1 MQYRSASV
9 MGSRMVP
16 VIYLACAVIAGV
28 FAAAGFMVLDYS
40 VKQAEVFAIAS
51 ERKLVQQEFQHQ
63 IDQVAKLQAELSYS
77 DRTVDYLRAPNSAD
91 LLAADPTV
99 RSIWS
104 DLGFA
109 WVVFTSA
116 GNTPLLAIKEGKRV
130 EDSSAGDLMFWIDD
144 LIFEAKQKFR
154 AALKDDGGRLSI
166 TRSAPNP
173 DSLELPMPDIYA
185 SDMRMLFGEMSIVV
199 VQGVVPRSPD
209 GVLPFNGPRLL
220 ITVKPISKAMLAGM
234 DTRLHIR
241 NLHVVSEAGK
251 DPADASTPVGN
262 GFTDGPYLV
271 AWTPNTPDT
280 YIWSK
285 AGPKVVVAVLI
296 ALLVLGYIAVRFG
309 SVVHALQRSEARNSF
324 LANHDAL
331 TGLANRAGFDAVLGK
346 AADERRPFSLIA
358 MDLDLFKAVN
368 DRYGH
373 TAGDAVLKDIAN
385 RLRDRIG
392 KQGLVGRLGGDEF
405 MAFLDGVIDRDEVMA
420 IATGLVR
427 DAQVPV
433 LHDGV
438 ILQVGGSAGAA
449 IFPKQAQSVRELVL
463 LADEALYAAKDAGR
477 NCAVMSGEHPV
488 AGIVKQF
495 A

>member
-1 MQYRSASV
+1 MDR
-9 MGSRMVP
+9 RMVP

-77 DRTVDYLRAPNSAD
+77 DRTVSNLLAPDGID

-99 RSIWS
+99 RSLWN
-104 DLGFA
+104 DLGFS
-109 WVVFTSA
+109 WVLFTA
-116 GNTPLLAIKEGKRV
+116 ADNTPLLAVRDGKRV
-130 EDSSAGDLMFWIDD
+130 EDSNAGDLMFWIDD
-144 LIFEAKQKFR
+144 LIYDAKQKFR
-154 AALKDDGGRLSI
+154 DALKDEGGRLSI
-166 TRSAPNP
+166 ARSMP
-173 DSLELPMPDIYA
+173 DRDLLELPRPDIYA
-185 SDMRMLFGEMSIVV
+185 SDMRMLFGQMSIVV
-199 VQGVVPRSPD
+199 VQAVIPRSPERA
-209 GVLPFNGPRLL
+209 LLFNGPTLL
-220 ITVKPISKAMLAGM
+220 VTVKPVSDAMLAGM
-234 DTRLHIR
+234 NERLHIR
-241 NLHVVSEAGK
+241 NLHVVSESGK

-262 GFTDGPYLV
+262 GFTDGPYIV
-271 AWTPNTPDT
+271 AWSPNTPDT

-296 ALLVLGYIAVRFG
+296 AVLVLGYIAVRFG
-309 SVVHALQRSEARNSF
+309 SVVQALQRSEAKNSF

-331 TGLANRAGFDAVLGK
+331 TGLANRSGFDETLAK
-346 AADERRPFSLIA
+346 AAGEQRPFALIA

-373 TAGDAVLKDIAN
+373 AAGDAVLKDIAG
-385 RLRDRIG
+385 RLRERVG
-392 KQGLVGRLGGDEF
+392 GQGLVGRLGGDEF
-405 MAFLDGVIDRDEVMA
+405 MVFLDGITDRDEVMA

-449 IFPKQAQSVRELVL
+449 IFPAQAKSVRELVL
-463 LADEALYAAKDAGR
+463 IADEALYAAKDAGR
-477 NCAVMSGEHPV
+477 NCAIMSGEHP
-488 AGIVKQF
+488 AGGGVKLF